1 MSEQRQDKGHGRRDV
16 LKLASLGSVAAAAV
30 TIAGKG
36 EAKAAEEPGRA
47 NGYRETDHVK
57 RYYATA
63 RF

>member
-16 LKLASLGSVAAAAV
+16 LKLASLGGVAAAAA
-30 TIAGKG
+30 TLAGKG
-36 EAKAAEEPGRA
+36 EARAAQESRQA
-47 NGYRETDHVK
+47 SGYRESEHVQ